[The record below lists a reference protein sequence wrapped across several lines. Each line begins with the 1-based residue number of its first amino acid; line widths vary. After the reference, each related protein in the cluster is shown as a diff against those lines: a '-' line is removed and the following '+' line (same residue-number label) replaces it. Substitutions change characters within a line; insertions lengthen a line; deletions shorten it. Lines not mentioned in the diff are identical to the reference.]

1 MKYIDMRIM
10 YENRY
15 IYICL
20 KNTDIYMQMY
30 EIDRFTN
37 NHPELFLQIGAPKM
51 NAKSWMSACEE
62 LHFLQ
67 HYGL

>member
-1 MKYIDMRIM
+1 
-10 YENRY
+10 
-15 IYICL
+15 
-20 KNTDIYMQMY
+20 MY

-37 NHPELFLQIGAPKM
+37 SHPDVFLQIGAPKIH
-51 NAKSWMSACEE
+51 AKSWMSACEE